1 MEISSLSVP
10 MEISSITAQAQ
21 WKFPASVDGNFQP
34 QCPDGNF
41 QYHCSG
47 PMEISSV
54 IAHKAGGNF
63 QRHCSPS
70 RWKFPASLLRPE
82 GNFQHHCSGPM
93 EISSITAP
101 GPMEISSITAP
112 GPMEISSV
120 TAQARWKFPASLL
133 RPPQREFY
141 SIICCKPNNEQKSK
155 SNSWVCLCH
164 VGVGKLGPGG
174 HWELDLIV
182 KTWVG
187 EIRR

>member
-1 MEISSLSVP
+1 

-21 WKFPASVDGNFQP
+21 WKFPASLLTKLVEISSVTAHQADGNFQR
-34 QCPDGNF
+34 
-41 QYHCSG
+41 HCSG
-47 PMEISSV
+47 PMEISN
-54 IAHKAGGNF
+54 I
-63 QRHCSPS
+63 
-70 RWKFPASLLRPE
+70 
-82 GNFQHHCSGPM
+82 
-93 EISSITAP
+93 
-101 GPMEISSITAP
+101 
-112 GPMEISSV
+112 
-120 TAQARWKFPASLL
+120 TAQARWKFPASLPRARWKFPASL
-133 RPPQREFY
+133 PQDRWKFPASLLRPDGNFQRHCPRPPQREFY